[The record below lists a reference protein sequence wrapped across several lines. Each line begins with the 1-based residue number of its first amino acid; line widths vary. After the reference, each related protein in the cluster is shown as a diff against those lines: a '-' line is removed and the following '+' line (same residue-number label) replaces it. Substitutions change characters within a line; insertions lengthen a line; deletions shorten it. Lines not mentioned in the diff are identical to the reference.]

1 MWATWPTDGP
11 LKKRQMGHRKA
22 MSALAKM
29 GFDTKCRK
37 IGPEMQKGIRGG
49 VTPACAGVVGTADS
63 PGPYDR

>member
-1 MWATWPTDGP
+1 
-11 LKKRQMGHRKA
+11 
-22 MSALAKM
+22 MSAPAKM

-37 IGPEMQKGIRGG
+37 IGPEMKKGIRGG